1 MMRARSVLLIL
12 FLSAGSLSPPPL
24 LGQGSPVTARSEE
37 ARRGFFLE
45 QNYPNPV
52 NPETWMPF
60 VLDPSLYV
68 EGRIPQVT
76 IRIYNILNQP
86 VAIPEAMDHPRG
98 RGTRV
103 INLEY
108 EEPGRKVAYWDGK
121 DVAGRPVP
129 SGVYYMQL
137 VVGQE
142 EPQTRKL
149 TVLNE
154 RRRRRIFPW

>member
-12 FLSAGSLSPPPL
+12 FLLAGSLSPPPVDA
-24 LGQGSPVTARSEE
+24 QGSRVTAQSGEIS
-37 ARRGFFLE
+37 RGFVLE

-52 NPETWMPF
+52 NPETWIPF
-60 VLDPSLYV
+60 SLDSSLF
-68 EGRIPQVT
+68 GQGQSALVT
-76 IRIYNILNQP
+76 IRIYNILSQV
-86 VAIPEAMDHPRG
+86 VAIPEAMDHPKG

-121 DVAGRPVP
+121 DLAGNPVS
-129 SGVYYMQL
+129 SGVYYVQM
-137 VVGQE
+137 VVGD

-149 TVLNE
+149 VVLNE

>member
-1 MMRARSVLLIL
+1 MTHARSVLLIL
-12 FLSAGSLSPPPL
+12 LLLAGSLSPPTATA
-24 LGQGSPVTARSEE
+24 QGSPTAAQS
-37 ARRGFFLE
+37 AGANRGFALE

-52 NPETWMPF
+52 NPETWIPF
-60 VLDPSLYV
+60 SLNPVLFEQDEEVL
-68 EGRIPQVT
+68 VT
-76 IRIYNILNQP
+76 IRIYNILSQL

-108 EEPGRKVAYWDGK
+108 DVPGRKVAYWDGK
-121 DVAGRPVP
+121 DTAGRPVP
-129 SGVYYMQL
+129 SGVYYIQM
-137 VVGQE
+137 VVGD

-149 TVLNE
+149 IVLNE